1 MNRSMRN
8 SFPSVVWLVVKI
20 AFYIVVSMQAA
31 NILVVA
37 YQQF

>member
-1 MNRSMRN
+1 MKNTRLSIA
-8 SFPSVVWLVVKI
+8 WLAIKI
-20 AFYIVVSMQAA
+20 IFYVVVSMQAA

>member
-1 MNRSMRN
+1 MNGPFRSTAI
-8 SFPSVVWLVVKI
+8 SVVWLVAKI
-20 AFYIVVSMQAA
+20 TFYIVVSMQAA

>member
-1 MNRSMRN
+1 MRN
-8 SFPSVVWLVVKI
+8 SITSVVWLVAKI
-20 AFYIVVSMQAA
+20 SFYIVVSMQAA

>member
-1 MNRSMRN
+1 MRN
-8 SFPSVVWLVVKI
+8 SITSVVWLVAKI